1 MVTEKQLKLIL
12 STKLP
17 DGEIKEDAATPPS
30 SGGASGGSTGGGGT
44 GYPTVGKWESGVT
57 RGPGN
62 QIDDK
67 VKWSDILKI
76 NRGKANPL
84 V

>member
-1 MVTEKQLKLIL
+1 MKLMVTEKQLKLIL
-12 STKLP
+12 STELP

-30 SGGASGGSTGGGGT
+30 SGGSGGGGT

>member
-1 MVTEKQLKLIL
+1 MKLMVTEKQLKLIL

-30 SGGASGGSTGGGGT
+30 SGGGT